1 MKGGKSLNRKWLAIT
16 VIVLFI
22 GTITPIISGTL
33 VLDDDTTPPVT
44 TISFDPP
51 TPDGE
56 NGWYV
61 SNVTVTLNATDD
73 ESGVNVTYY
82 QLNGGGW
89 HRYIEPFLRAM
100 DGNHSIEYYSVD
112 NAGNVEDIKS
122 VICKIDQNRPCI
134 IAGSVNRFLK
144 TTLYADVQDGASGIN
159 RVEFYLDTNRS
170 TLVGTDYDAPY
181 ECEISTIPLGLPC
194 WLTGFIL
201 FPHISSGNVSF
212 YALFVWAAIGLPRPI
227 VYDNAGNHAESFFY
241 IKGAF
246 FFLVNQH
253 LTLSSN
259 YTGHIGWF
267 FIDAFIGAGFEL

>member
-1 MKGGKSLNRKWLAIT
+1 MDKYPLLRKGLVIT

-44 TISFDPP
+44 TNSFDPP
-51 TPDGE
+51 TPNGE

-82 QLNGGGW
+82 RLNGGEW
-89 HRYIEPFLRAM
+89 HRYTEPFLMSKNRT
-100 DGNHSIEYYSVD
+100 HSIEYYSVD

-122 VICKIDQNRPCI
+122 VICKIDQNRPSI
-134 IAGSVNRFLK
+134 IAGTINRFLN
-144 TTLYADVQDGASGIN
+144 TTLYADVQDDASGIN
-159 RVEFYLDTNRS
+159 RVEFYLDINGS
-170 TLVGTDYDAPY
+170 ILTLVGTDYDAPY

-227 VYDNAGNHAESFFY
+227 VYDNAGNHAKFVCYGE
-241 IKGAF
+241 GAK
-246 FFLVNQH
+246 FFLGNQH

-267 FIDAFIGAGFEL
+267 FIDAGFEL

>member
-1 MKGGKSLNRKWLAIT
+1 MKGRKSLNRKWLAIT

-44 TISFDPP
+44 TNSFDPP
-51 TPDGE
+51 TPNGE

-82 QLNGGGW
+82 TLNATGGW
-89 HRYIEPFLRAM
+89 HRYTEPFLMSM

-122 VICKIDQNRPCI
+122 VICKIDQTRPCI
-134 IAGSVNRFLK
+134 IAGPINRFLK
-144 TTLYADVQDGASGIN
+144 TTLYAVVADLTSGIN

-227 VYDNAGNHAESFFY
+227 VYDNAGNHAKFVCYGE
-241 IKGAF
+241 GAK
-246 FFLVNQH
+246 FFLGNQH

-267 FIDAFIGAGFEL
+267 FIDAGFEL